1 MLLYTMKVS
10 MKPLMPSRWRRL
22 VIVVLPKVLL
32 QSCLAK
38 ALLRKRCFG
47 RGDVGEVTEDGCGA
61 PHAEELGEGDAYID
75 ADAACRRPEKS

>member
-1 MLLYTMKVS
+1 MLLYMMKVS

-22 VIVVLPKVLL
+22 VIMVLPKVLL

-47 RGDVGEVTEDGCGA
+47 GGNIVEVTE
-61 PHAEELGEGDAYID
+61 GEGNADMD

>member
-1 MLLYTMKVS
+1 MLYTMKVS

-22 VIVVLPKVLL
+22 VIMVLPKVLL

-47 RGDVGEVTEDGCGA
+47 RGDIVEVTE
-61 PHAEELGEGDAYID
+61 GEGNADIG
-75 ADAACRRPEKS
+75 ADAT

>member
-1 MLLYTMKVS
+1 MMKVS
-10 MKPLMPSRWRRL
+10 MKPLMLSRWWRL

-47 RGDVGEVTEDGCGA
+47 GGDVGEVTEDGSGA
-61 PHAEELGEGDAYID
+61 PHAEELGEGAADID
-75 ADAACRRPEKS
+75 VDAACRRPEKS